1 MSRKIYRKPKQ
12 SPRRVPWS
20 WLLAAGAAVLI
31 IAGGLMVWYPSVA
44 TPSVTPEVTG
54 APSLVVDQTVID
66 EGYIKLDKTIQT
78 TFRLKNVGD
87 QPLQILG
94 EPQVALVEGC

>member
-12 SPRRVPWS
+12 PPRRVPWP

-31 IAGGLMVWYPSVA
+31 IAGGLVVWYPSATTRVA
-44 TPSVTPEVTG
+44 TPQVTG
-54 APSLVVDQTVID
+54 APSLAVDQTVID
-66 EGYIKLDKTIQT
+66 EGYIKLDRPILT
-78 TFRLKNVGD
+78 TFRLRNVGD

-94 EPQVALVEGC
+94 EPRVELVEGC